1 MDARR
6 APEGVGEGHGADE
19 LGDLQNRRADDR
31 FDRVATSS
39 SRTRGSPAGASESRS
54 AAERHGALRATVPT
68 TARATS
74 RRRGR
79 GDRPEVAWSG
89 GGAGRAAV
97 AALGSQERGRC
108 GPSAQ
113 RAEWPA
119 ERIRGTLLRRLAR
132 PATYVQSV
140 ATDILANDRRNTD
153 VQPYRGRNRPSDRRL
168 PVR

>member
-6 APEGVGEGHGADE
+6 APEGIGEGHGTDE
-19 LGDLQNRRADDR
+19 LGDLRIDGRTTR
-31 FDRVATSS
+31 FVRVATSS

-68 TARATS
+68 TARARS

-89 GGAGRAAV
+89 GGAGRVAV
-97 AALGSQERGRC
+97 AAPGSQERGRC

-113 RAEWPA
+113 RAGCPA
-119 ERIRGTLLRRLAR
+119 ERVRGTFATQARL
-132 PATYVQSV
+132 T
-140 ATDILANDRRNTD
+140 
-153 VQPYRGRNRPSDRRL
+153 G
-168 PVR
+168 

>member
-6 APEGVGEGHGADE
+6 APEGGWRGPWCGRVGRSP
-19 LGDLQNRRADDR
+19 NRRADDR

-39 SRTRGSPAGASESRS
+39 SRTCGSPAGASESRS
-54 AAERHGALRATVPT
+54 AAERHGALPATVPT

-97 AALGSQERGRC
+97 AAPGSQERGRC

-113 RAEWPA
+113 RAECPA
-119 ERIRGTLLRRLAR
+119 ERVRGTLLRRLAR

-140 ATDILANDRRNTD
+140 ATDILANDRLYLACSGVNKVAVADPHSR
-153 VQPYRGRNRPSDRRL
+153 
-168 PVR
+168 

>member
-1 MDARR
+1 APDGSDHALSERVLPRGVRRGEDLGKTDGLHSLSKLSAEDATSLAISESTGGR
-6 APEGVGEGHGADE
+6 
-19 LGDLQNRRADDR
+19 L
-31 FDRVATSS
+31 FDRVATSN
-39 SRTRGSPAGASESRS
+39 SRTRGNPGGASESRS

-89 GGAGRAAV
+89 GGARRAAV
-97 AALGSQERGRC
+97 AAPGSQERGRC

-113 RAEWPA
+113 RAECPA
-119 ERIRGTLLRRLAR
+119 ERVRGTLLRRLAR

-140 ATDILANDRRNTD
+140 
-153 VQPYRGRNRPSDRRL
+153 
-168 PVR
+168 